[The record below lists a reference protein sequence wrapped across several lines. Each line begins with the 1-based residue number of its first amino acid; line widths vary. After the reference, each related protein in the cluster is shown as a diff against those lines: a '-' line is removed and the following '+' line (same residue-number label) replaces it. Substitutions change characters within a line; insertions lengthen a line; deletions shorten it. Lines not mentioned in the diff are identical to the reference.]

1 VRAPHFFSEYD
12 GCLKH
17 GLVFIILCFLFV
29 GTSFLWLRL
38 DRSPPSWDDAY
49 YLSKS
54 LVFHDAFADS
64 GLAGFSKQFLHG
76 METKPPLIAALP
88 TPVYW
93 TAGRRTRAAYAV
105 NLAFLLVMFGALFWL
120 GKKYASPRAGLIAIF
135 IAGTMPI
142 LYGLSRWFLV
152 ECGLA
157 AMVCVGICLIAEWN
171 EFDGVGKALL
181 LGAVCGIGLLMKM
194 SFPLYVLVPMLYFA
208 IRART
213 SALRVKTLTAFA
225 VPAAALAL
233 PWYFFNFRAVLGT
246 ALKAGSAGT
255 ARVYGTGEAFSW
267 SGISSYLT
275 NLFNAGPTWYF
286 IVLPLLLVAFVKM
299 TPAAARRG
307 LLLCALWGSPVLFLV
322 FGYYRDLRY
331 AAPLFPALALA
342 LAILIESALL
352 RHGMKAGIVAC
363 VLLALPLLSMLQTS
377 FGIFGNRRFEMGGLL
392 FVAPR
397 LDYARRY
404 DSAGWPQQE
413 ILLDIYRTAKLAGG
427 EHKSVILGTDSVR
440 FNADNFQLAAIRN
453 KLPFDITTTAYQTDP
468 AVLLVALNSAAYF
481 IHKEGGEAQAA
492 NFNNLGS
499 AALKEV
505 RESGRFVELPI
516 ARTLPDGGIAHV
528 FSNRESNRFIQSGV
542 FLSAALD
549 DIPSCN
555 VTFAGKLQ
563 LAGFSLRH
571 TTEGLEVKLRWRSLK
586 PVDRDYWC
594 FGHVLDRSGNVA
606 GYLDHQILNGDP
618 PTRMW
623 KAGDTALERLL
634 FRTSALP
641 DAANYRLRLG
651 LFDRTTGERLQISS
665 SAFLLTDHGTA
676 VLADEQSPS
685 KK

>member
-1 VRAPHFFSEYD
+1 MYD
-12 GCLKH
+12 DCLRH
-17 GLVFIILCFLFV
+17 GLAFIILCSFFA
-29 GTSFLWLRL
+29 GTTFLWLWL
-38 DRSPPSWDDAY
+38 DHSPPSWDDAY

-54 LVFHDAFADS
+54 LVFYDAFADG

-76 METKPPLIAALP
+76 MEAKPPLIGALP
-88 TPVYW
+88 APVYW

-105 NLAFLLVMFGALFWL
+105 NLAFLLVMFGALYSL
-120 GKKYASPRAGLIAIF
+120 GKKYAGPRTGLIAIF
-135 IAGTMPI
+135 VAGTMPI

-152 ECGLA
+152 ECGLTA
-157 AMVCVGICLIAEWN
+157 IVCVAICVIAEWN
-171 EFDGVGKALL
+171 EFDGAWKAFL
-181 LGAVCGIGLLMKM
+181 LGAVCGLGMLMKM
-194 SFPLYVLVPMLYFA
+194 SFALYVLVPMLYFA
-208 IRART
+208 FRARS
-213 SALRVKTLTAFA
+213 SAKTYMAFVAPIIVLTM
-225 VPAAALAL
+225 
-233 PWYFFNFRAVLGT
+233 PWYFFNFRSVLAT

-255 ARVYGTGEAFSW
+255 AQVYGTGEVFSW

-286 IVLPLLLVAFVKM
+286 IALPLLLVALVKV

-322 FGYYRDLRY
+322 FGHYRDLRY

-342 LAILIESALL
+342 LAILIETALSNQ
-352 RHGMKAGIVAC
+352 GMKAGIVAC

-377 FGIFGNRRFEMGGLL
+377 FGVFGSRFEMGGLL

-413 ILLDIYRTAKLAGG
+413 ILLDIYRAVKLTGG
-427 EHKSVILGTDSVR
+427 ERKSLILGTDSVR

-468 AVLLVALNSAAYF
+468 AALLAALNSTAYF

-499 AALKEV
+499 VALKEV

-516 ARTLPDGGIAHV
+516 ARALPDGGIAHV
-528 FSNRESNRFIQSGV
+528 FSNRESNRFIQSGA

-563 LAGFSLRH
+563 LTGFSLRH
-571 TTEGLEVKLRWRSLK
+571 TAEGLEVKLRWRSLT

-594 FGHVLDRSGNVA
+594 FAHVLDQGGNVA

-623 KAGDTALERLL
+623 KAGDTALERLF
-634 FRTSALP
+634 FRPPAVQSGEI
-641 DAANYRLRLG
+641 YRLRLG
-651 LFDRTTGERLQISS
+651 LFDRTTGQRLQISS
-665 SAFLLTDHGTA
+665 SDFPLTDKETA
-676 VLADEQSPS
+676 ALVDGKSLS